1 MHSIAIIL
9 KFEHICGYN
18 HNKSVDYK
26 LLKLLRMIKL
36 LKLRLPSR
44 LYKLISDGGG
54 EDIVLFCVSV
64 YNFEKCMFFVA

>member
-1 MHSIAIIL
+1 
-9 KFEHICGYN
+9 
-18 HNKSVDYK
+18 
-26 LLKLLRMIKL
+26 MIKL

-64 YNFEKCMFFVA
+64 YNFEKCMFLWPK